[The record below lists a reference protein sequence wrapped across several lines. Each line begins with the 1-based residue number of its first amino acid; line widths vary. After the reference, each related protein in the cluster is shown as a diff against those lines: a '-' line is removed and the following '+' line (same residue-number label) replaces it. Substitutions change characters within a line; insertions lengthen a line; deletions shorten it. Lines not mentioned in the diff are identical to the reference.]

1 MFGILADHPHHT
13 FAVDD
18 LALIANFLYR
28 CSYLHNPVLSSPFS
42 VIADSCFLA
51 ITTETAYLYRYTILP
66 RFRSY
71 GDNSTATL
79 SPGRMRMKFLR
90 ILPETCASTW
100 CLFSSSTRNMAL
112 GSGSTT
118 VAMTSIAS
126 SLLMHSLLF
135 SSQFWSNS
143 DSHLTTENCLPR
155 QNQRPILCD
164 RYTVLKMSAVAAVF
178 RDRGP
183 LVA

>member
-1 MFGILADHPHHT
+1 MFRIRANHPHHT

-28 CSYLHNPVLSSPFS
+28 CSYLHNLVLSSRSPLLQ
-42 VIADSCFLA
+42 IARFA
-51 ITTETAYLYRYTILP
+51 RMTTEKAYLYRYTILP

-118 VAMTSIAS
+118 VTMTSIAS
-126 SLLMHSLLF
+126 SLLMHSF
-135 SSQFWSNS
+135 
-143 DSHLTTENCLPR
+143 
-155 QNQRPILCD
+155 
-164 RYTVLKMSAVAAVF
+164 
-178 RDRGP
+178 
-183 LVA
+183 